1 MVKEMEMDRVVDR
14 KIESIAEQNFVSL
27 VIEFVKRDE
36 RWKPCSRKVPKF
48 LNLNPIYD
56 QPTIPTILFQ
66 R

>member
-36 RWKPCSRKVPKF
+36 RCSRKVPKF